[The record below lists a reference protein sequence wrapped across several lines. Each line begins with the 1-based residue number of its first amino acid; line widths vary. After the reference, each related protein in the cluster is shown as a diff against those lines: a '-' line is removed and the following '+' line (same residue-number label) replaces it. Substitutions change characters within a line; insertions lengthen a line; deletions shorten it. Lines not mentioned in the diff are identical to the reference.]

1 MNRTCHSSFPGWAD
15 AVRAG
20 GCNSGLCS
28 TWAAGWDK
36 RPAIWHL
43 EQAVLSLERHHGVRA
58 GRQLDCMVGCGV
70 ARTTPVWKVGAS
82 GGTRAAGVVVRTP
95 SEEEEILLL
104 PSHK

>member
-43 EQAVLSLERHHGVRA
+43 EQAVLSLERHHGMRA

-82 GGTRAAGVVVRTP
+82 GGSRGG
-95 SEEEEILLL
+95 S
-104 PSHK
+104 SDSFGK